1 MRFFAACLL
10 LAPASFAAAPSLM
23 PLPVSIQAGTGDLP
37 ITGKF
42 TIGGDARLEATLT
55 RFLDRLARQTG
66 IILAARKPL
75 KNAAEAVLHVSVAGR
90 GRPGFPALGE
100 DESYTLDIG
109 RDGATIKA
117 ATADGAMHGL
127 ETFAQSVQPGPD
139 GFRAPAM
146 HIEDHPRFAWRG
158 LMMDV
163 SRHFMPVDT
172 VERNLDA
179 MAAVKL
185 NVLHWHLSD
194 DQGFRVESRLHP
206 RLQLM
211 GSDGLYYTQ
220 PQIRAVVAYARDR
233 GIRIVPEF
241 DMPGHSASWLPGYP
255 ILASGKGPFD
265 ILRNFG
271 GSTAVMDPTREST
284 YAFLDSFIGEMS
296 ALFPDKFFHIGG
308 DEVNPREWNDSPKIQ
323 AFEKKH
329 GMKNAHDLQVYF
341 NKRLLKILSKHGK
354 TMIGWDE
361 ILHPDLPKAT
371 VVHIWRNQASL
382 ANAVEQGHRTILSW
396 GYYLDHLSPA
406 KFHYGV
412 DPLGGAAAQLTD
424 EQAKNVLGGEACMW
438 AELVSSETVDSRI
451 WPRMAAI
458 AERLWSER
466 DVTDVASMYDRL
478 EAVSRNLEWTGV
490 IHRADYGP
498 MLDRISGGARN
509 EPLRILADAA
519 EGLGCCSQRRP
530 ARITTQTPLNRFAD
544 AVRPESESVRA
555 LENAAGRLAI
565 DPANDAGDAAVLREQ
580 FTVWAANDA
589 RFQALAG
596 TNALLNEVK
605 PLSVDLSAL
614 GVAGLRVLDSWKSG
628 AALPQDWMAQQN
640 GEIAR
645 MLKPYPSEVIL
656 AGARVIKTL
665 LDSLAPKGQ

>member
-1 MRFFAACLL
+1 MRLFAACLL
-10 LAPASFAAAPSLM
+10 APALFAAAPPLM
-23 PLPVSIQAGTGDLP
+23 PLPVTIQPGTGDLP

-42 TIGGDARLEATLT
+42 TIGGDARLEAAMT
-55 RFLDRLARQTG
+55 RFIDRLARQTG
-66 IILAARKPL
+66 VIIATQKPL
-75 KNAAEAVLHVSVAGR
+75 KNAAEATLRVTVAGR
-90 GRPGFPALGE
+90 AKPGFPTLGE
-100 DESYTLDIG
+100 DESYTLDIT
-109 RDGATIKA
+109 RDGAAINA
-117 ATADGAMHGL
+117 PAIDGALRGL
-127 ETFAQSVQPGPD
+127 ETFAQSIQPGPD

-146 HIEDHPRFAWRG
+146 RIEDHPRFAWRG

-163 SRHFMPVDT
+163 SRHFMPVET

-206 RLQLM
+206 RLQQM

-220 PQIRAVVAYARDR
+220 TQIRAVVAYARDR

-241 DMPGHSASWLPGYP
+241 DMPGHTASWLPGYP
-255 ILASGKGPFD
+255 LLASGKGPFE
-265 ILRNFG
+265 ILRSFG
-271 GSTAVMDPTREST
+271 GSTAVLDPTREST
-284 YAFLDSFIGEMS
+284 YAFLDSFVGEMS
-296 ALFPDKFFHIGG
+296 SLFPDKFFHIGG
-308 DEVNPREWNDSPKIQ
+308 DEVNPHEWNESPKIQ

-329 GMKNAHDLQVYF
+329 GMKGPHDLQVYF
-341 NKRLLKILSKHGK
+341 NQRLLKIVAKHGK

-406 KFHYGV
+406 KYHYGI
-412 DPLGGAAAQLTD
+412 DPLGGAAAQLTE

-451 WPRMAAI
+451 WPRAAAI
-458 AERLWSER
+458 AERLWSAR

-478 EAVSRNLEWTGV
+478 EAVSRNLDWTGV
-490 IHRADYGP
+490 IHRTDYGP
-498 MLDRISGGARN
+498 MLDRISGGERN
-509 EPLRILADAA
+509 EPLRILSDAS

-565 DPANDAGDAAVLREQ
+565 DPAKDPDDAALLREQ
-580 FTVWAANDA
+580 FTIWAANDA

-596 TNALLNEVK
+596 TNALLTEVK
-605 PLSVDLSAL
+605 PLSADLSAL
-614 GVAGLRVLDSWKSG
+614 GSAGLRVLDSWSSA
-628 AALPQDWMAQQN
+628 AALPPDWLAQEN
-640 GEIAR
+640 AEIAR

-656 AGARVIKTL
+656 AGARVVKTL
-665 LDSLAPKGQ
+665 LDSLAPKAQ